1 MPPSNWISL
10 WMAAA
15 SIVVAWD
22 VAYCL
27 CRPRSFAG
35 GDLAW
40 IWKPDNNY
48 GEIDYIYG
56 WKAYNEG
63 DGFTAAQATL
73 NMLEITLAVTYLY
86 LRHSSP
92 RHSSAP
98 YHSSALLVGFA
109 SALMTWSKTVLYILQ
124 EYLCGWCNVGH
135 NDRWTFWFMWII
147 PNASLSHLHLLCSWI
162 VFPGLATLALGSHIL
177 SALQR
182 DSIAQHPPAPSPS
195 LLVPTP
201 AGSTKKAK
209 PAPTQGQAQDPNP
222 THTLPLTF
230 HPHNLPTLIIGSNKL
245 AASRATT
252 FLSAGA
258 LVHITS
264 PLPLASCAK
273 EVQVLVQG
281 GKVEY
286 ERKELGTERDWR
298 AYLEERDVALACVT
312 STLISPSTPTS
323 APSSIT
329 SQIHAAC
336 LHLHIPLNTSDSPTL
351 STYTFPST
359 HRFPSHHPSAPSALT
374 ISVSSGGLGCRMSGR
389 IRREVV
395 GCLGQE
401 VGRAVDNVGRLREK
415 AKAFAKRDLDFDTQE
430 GPLNSPVP
438 QIPTPP
444 PSPPPPPSSSSIHSS
459 SSAPF
464 PRALLSESEQ
474 QLRRMRWVYQMS
486 EYYSFEHL
494 ARMSEDEMDK
504 ALEIWGEKDYGG
516 ELPHHL
522 PSDKLSQSHKGQGE
536 GDEKP
541 TKKGRILL
549 VGSGPG
555 HPSLLT
561 LSAHHALTTSTL
573 ILSDKLVP
581 SQILALIP
589 PSVKVHVAKKFPG
602 NAEGA
607 QNEMMQL
614 ALEGALRGETVVRL
628 KQGDPFVYGRGGEEV
643 LFFRKHGFEST
654 VIPGIS
660 SALAAPLM
668 MNIPVT
674 QRGVAESLI
683 LCTGV
688 GRQGRAVQ
696 LPGYVRSR
704 TLVLLM
710 GVARIQQIV
719 DTLLSPDSPGRD
731 GPAFPAHLPIA
742 IIERASSPDQRLTL
756 STLARIAPA
765 LAELDERPPGMIVV
779 GWAALALE
787 GKGRVDI
794 LDMPEEGEEAMVG
807 EWLAEEGRE
816 EEGWKSGEGW
826 KVREGLNE
834 DWKGI
839 LSGVV

>member
-1 MPPSNWISL
+1 MPPSRWIST

-15 SIVVAWD
+15 TLVVAWD
-22 VAYCL
+22 VGYCL

-40 IWKPDNNY
+40 IWKPYIDNNY

-73 NMLEITLAVTYLY
+73 NLIEITLSAIYIY
-86 LRHSSP
+86 LRHTKP

-109 SALMTWSKTVLYILQ
+109 SAIMTWAKTVLYILQ

-135 NDRWTFWFMWII
+135 NDRWTFWTMWFIPNVSWII
-147 PNASLSHLHLLCSWI
+147 
-162 VFPGLATLALGSHIL
+162 FPGLIVLVLGARIL
-177 SALQR
+177 SALER
-182 DSIAQHPPAPSPS
+182 DSQAQSRASPATRAPIPLS
-195 LLVPTP
+195 LSKSEKIPTP
-201 AGSTKKAK
+201 A
-209 PAPTQGQAQDPNP
+209 QDTNP

-245 AASRATT
+245 AASRANT
-252 FLSAGA
+252 FLEAGA
-258 LVHITS
+258 IVTITS
-264 PLPLASCAK
+264 PQELGDVAK
-273 EVQVLVQG
+273 EIQALVEG
-281 GKVEY
+281 GKVVY
-286 ERKELGTERDWR
+286 EKKECATEKEWR
-298 AYLEERDVALACVT
+298 EYLESKDIALACVT
-312 STLISPSTPTS
+312 STLISSTS
-323 APSSIT
+323 PSSSSLV
-329 SQIHAAC
+329 SQIYSAC
-336 LHLHIPLNTSDSPTL
+336 TTLHIPLNTSDSPSL

-359 HRFPSHHPSAPSALT
+359 HRFASHHPSAPSALT
-374 ISVSSGGLGCRMSGR
+374 VSVSSGGLGCRMSGR
-389 IRREVV
+389 IRREIVSS
-395 GCLGQE
+395 LGPE
-401 VGRAVDNVGRLREK
+401 VGRAVDNVGRLRDK
-415 AKAFAKRDLDFDTQE
+415 AKAFAKRDLPSLEGQ

-438 QIPTPP
+438 QIPTR
-444 PSPPPPPSSSSIHSS
+444 SLSPSSVHSS

-464 PRALLSESEQ
+464 PKELLSESEQ

-522 PSDKLSQSHKGQGE
+522 PSDKPQQE
-536 GDEKP
+536 DADKP
-541 TKKGRILL
+541 VKKGRILL

-573 ILSDKLVP
+573 VLSDKLVP

-614 ALEGALRGETVVRL
+614 ALQGALRGETVVRL

-643 LFFRKHGFEST
+643 LYFRKHGFEST

-660 SALAAPLM
+660 SALAAPLL

-719 DTLLSPDSPGRD
+719 DTLLSVDSPGRD
-731 GPAFPAHLPIA
+731 GAAFPPYLPIA

-756 STLARIAPA
+756 STLDRIAPS

-787 GKGRVDI
+787 GKGRVDV
-794 LDMPEEGEEAMVG
+794 LDMPEDGEEAMVK
-807 EWLAEEGRE
+807 EWLSEEGRE
-816 EEGWKSGEGW
+816 EEGWKSGNGW

>member
-1 MPPSNWISL
+1 MPPSNWISF

-22 VAYCL
+22 AGYCL

-40 IWKPDNNY
+40 IWKPYSDNNY
-48 GEIDYIYG
+48 GEIDHIYG

-63 DGFTAAQATL
+63 DGFTAAQAML
-73 NMLEITLAVTYLY
+73 NSLEITLAVIYLY

-135 NDRWTFWFMWII
+135 NDRWTFWFMWVI
-147 PNASLSHLHLLCSWI
+147 PNCSWI
-162 VFPGLATLALGSHIL
+162 VFPGLITLALGSHIL

-182 DSIAQHPPAPSPS
+182 DSIAHHPSAPSPS

-201 AGSTKKAK
+201 AGLSEKTK
-209 PAPTQGQAQDPNP
+209 PSPTQVQEPNP

-258 LVHITS
+258 LIHITS
-264 PLPLASCAK
+264 PLPLADCAK
-273 EVQVLVQG
+273 EVQALVEG
-281 GKVEY
+281 GKVAY
-286 ERKELGTERDWR
+286 ERKELGTERAWR
-298 AYLEERDVALACVT
+298 EYLEEKDVALACVT
-312 STLISPSTPTS
+312 STLISPSTPS
-323 APSSIT
+323 ASSSIT
-329 SQIHAAC
+329 SQIHTAC
-336 LHLHIPLNTSDSPTL
+336 LSLHIPLNTSDSPAL

-359 HRFPSHHPSAPSALT
+359 HRFPSHHPSTPSALT

-395 GCLGQE
+395 SSLGQE

-415 AKAFAKRDLDFDTQE
+415 AKAFSKRPLDLPSLENQE

-438 QIPTPP
+438 QIPTRSL
-444 PSPPPPPSSSSIHSS
+444 SPASSIHSS

-464 PRALLSESEQ
+464 PRELLSESEQ

-522 PSDKLSQSHKGQGE
+522 PSDKLPPSQEVAGE
-536 GDEKP
+536 EKQP
-541 TKKGRILL
+541 AKKGRILL

-731 GPAFPAHLPIA
+731 GPPFPSYLPIA

-756 STLARIAPA
+756 STLSHIAPA

-807 EWLAEEGRE
+807 EWLKEEGRE

>member
-73 NMLEITLAVTYLY
+73 NLLEVTLAVIYLY

-135 NDRWTFWFMWII
+135 NDRWTFWCMWVI
-147 PNASLSHLHLLCSWI
+147 PNCSWI
-162 VFPGLATLALGSHIL
+162 VFPGLITLALGSHIL

-182 DSIAQHPPAPSPS
+182 DSIAQHPSAPSPS

-201 AGSTKKAK
+201 AGLTKAGLTKKGK
-209 PAPTQGQAQDPNP
+209 PALTQRQDPNP

-264 PLPLASCAK
+264 PLPLVDCAK
-273 EVQVLVQG
+273 EVQVLVEG

-286 ERKELGTERDWR
+286 ERKELGTEREWR
-298 AYLEERDVALACVT
+298 EYLEEKDVALACVT
-312 STLISPSTPTS
+312 STLISPSTPS
-323 APSSIT
+323 PSSPSPV
-329 SQIHAAC
+329 SQIHNAC
-336 LHLHIPLNTSDSPTL
+336 LSLHIPLNTSDSPNL

-359 HRFPSHHPSAPSALT
+359 HRFPSHHPSTPSALT

-395 GCLGQE
+395 SSLGQE

-415 AKAFAKRDLDFDTQE
+415 AKAFSKRDLLPLDLPSLENQE

-438 QIPTPP
+438 QIPTRSL
-444 PSPPPPPSSSSIHSS
+444 SPSSSIHSS

-464 PRALLSESEQ
+464 PKALLSESEQ

-522 PSDKLSQSHKGQGE
+522 PSDRLSQSQEGE
-536 GDEKP
+536 EEKP
-541 TKKGRILL
+541 VKKGRILL

-731 GPAFPAHLPIA
+731 GAAFPPHLPIA

-756 STLARIAPA
+756 STLSRIAPS

-794 LDMPEEGEEAMVG
+794 LDMPEEGEEAMVR